1 MSCALVIVG
10 SPIEDERGMIPKY
23 GLGTLSRSVGP
34 SLSCSS
40 VN

>member
-10 SPIEDERGMIPKY
+10 SPIEDERGTIPKN